1 MARRSIE
8 EIKRMHGMSVPD
20 IQGTLRNAGF
30 WVRVLASIFDSVF
43 ILAIYI
49 SLIYI
54 IGLDWKDKNDLAYFD
69 NLIPLVTIFYYISF
83 PSIFS
88 ATPGKMI
95 LGLKVVVAGSE
106 DALSF
111 GRVILRLLGYVI
123 SGIPLNLGFIW
134 IAIDKDKRGFH
145 DYIAGTEVIYMNR

>member
-30 WVRVLASIFDSVF
+30 WVRFLAVTFDCVF
-43 ILAIYI
+43 LGTSCIL
-49 SLIYI
+49 
-54 IGLDWKDKNDLAYFD
+54 LAYLLKGGWDKDFFES
-69 NLIPLVTIFYYISF
+69 LCGLVGLLYNIGFLSA
-83 PSIFS
+83 FS

-95 LGLKVVVAGSE
+95 LGLKVVVAGSDE
-106 DALSF
+106 AISF
-111 GRVILRLLGYVI
+111 GRVILRFLGYII
-123 SGIPLNLGFIW
+123 SAIPLDLGFLW